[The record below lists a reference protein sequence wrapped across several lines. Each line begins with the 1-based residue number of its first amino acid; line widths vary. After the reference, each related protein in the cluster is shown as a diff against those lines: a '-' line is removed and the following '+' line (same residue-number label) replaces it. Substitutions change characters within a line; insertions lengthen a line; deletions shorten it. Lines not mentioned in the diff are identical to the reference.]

1 MKKIMTCLVVITTIF
16 ILVGCSKNGGY
27 DVNFKPSSNPS
38 QGETS
43 IPTGE
48 SYNEIVENPFI
59 NTTYENNSYF
69 SMDSFTAAYSNLRR
83 YINSGMSLP
92 TDIIK
97 TDELINYFRYDL
109 AEPADGETF
118 SISAEMGKTS
128 WNEKTSLI
136 TIGVKTKTQKLAT
149 SKGNNIVFL
158 IDTSGSMSM
167 GNKLP
172 LVKEAMCMLVDT
184 LSENDC
190 ISIVTYASGVRTVL
204 DGGYSD
210 NKTGIKNQINSL
222 ESGGSTNGASGIE
235 LAYAVCEKHF
245 IPGGNNRVIIA
256 SDGDFNVGKSSQT
269 ELEDLIKEKLNTG
282 IYLTALGFG
291 MGNYK
296 DTTMETLA
304 KNGNGGYAYIDSI
317 QEAKK
322 VLVDEI
328 DKTLVTVAK
337 DVKNMVSFNSEYVA
351 SYRLIGYENKLLTED
366 DFNDEKKDAGE
377 IGSGH
382 TTIVCYE
389 VVLKEN
395 VDESNASLFDVK
407 INYKDP
413 ITNESKTTEKSFN
426 TVDVNHPSEN
436 FYFVSALV
444 EFSLSL
450 RNSPYKEN
458 ATYRHALE
466 TLDAYCS
473 NSLKNDEYK
482 LEFYHLVTTALERG
496 LIAEETNQV
505 KIEIYT
511 AFGKKIMFVPKN
523 SMIDEKTIIKE
534 VYGNDESNAVGNI
547 EVYYDADFTIRFEP
561 MYAYEDIV
569 VFIKK

>member
-1 MKKIMTCLVVITTIF
+1 MTCLVVIMTIF
-16 ILVGCSKNGGY
+16 ILVGCSKSGGY
-27 DVNFKPSSNPS
+27 DVNIKPSYGPS
-38 QGETS
+38 QSDAS

-48 SYNEIVENPFI
+48 SYNSIVENPFV
-59 NTTYENNSYF
+59 NTTHEKNSYF

-83 YINSGMSLP
+83 YIQSGMSLP
-92 TDIIK
+92 ADIIK
-97 TDELINYFRYDL
+97 TDELINYFHYDL

-118 SISAEMGKTS
+118 HISAEMGKTP

-136 TIGVKTKTQKLAT
+136 TIGVKTKTEKPDA

-158 IDTSGSMSM
+158 LDVSGSMSTD
-167 GNKLP
+167 NKLP

-190 ISIVTYASGVRTVL
+190 ISIVTYASGVKTIL
-204 DGGYSD
+204 DGGYAD
-210 NKTGIKNQINSL
+210 NKTVIKNQINSL
-222 ESGGSTNGASGIE
+222 EARGSTNGEGGIE

-269 ELEDLIKEKLNTG
+269 DVQGLIKEKLNTG

-337 DVKNMVSFNSEYVA
+337 DVKNMVSFNSDYVT

-366 DFNDEKKDAGE
+366 DFNDDKKDAGE
-377 IGSGH
+377 VGSGH

-389 VVLKEN
+389 VVLNGKEN
-395 VDESNASLFDVK
+395 ESSNALFDVK

-413 ITNESKTTEKSFN
+413 ITNESKTTEKSFSGA
-426 TVDVNHPSEN
+426 DVNHQSEN

-458 ATYRHALE
+458 ATYQHALE
-466 TLDAYCS
+466 MLDANCS
-473 NSLKNDEYK
+473 NFLKNDEYK
-482 LEFYHLVTTALERG
+482 LEFYNLVTTALKRG
-496 LIAEETNQV
+496 LVAEETNQV
-505 KIEIYT
+505 KIEIY
-511 AFGKKIMFVPKN
+511 AYFGKKIMFVPKN
-523 SMIDEKTIIKE
+523 TLIDEKMIIRE
-534 VYGNDESNAVGNI
+534 VYGNNANAK
-547 EVYYDADFTIRFEP
+547 VYCDADFSIRFDTT
-561 MYAYEDIV
+561 YAYENMV
-569 VFIKK
+569 VFIEKISEKI

>member
-1 MKKIMTCLVVITTIF
+1 MKKIMTCLVVIMTIF
-16 ILVGCSKNGGY
+16 ILVGCSKSGGY

-48 SYNEIVENPFI
+48 SYNAIVENPFV
-59 NTTYENNSYF
+59 NTTHEKNSYF

-83 YINSGMSLP
+83 YIQSGMSLP
-92 TDIIK
+92 ADIIK
-97 TDELINYFRYDL
+97 TDELINYFHYDL
-109 AEPADGETF
+109 AEPTEDETF
-118 SISAEMGKTS
+118 SISAEMGQTP
-128 WNEKTSLI
+128 WNENTSLI
-136 TIGVKTKTQKLAT
+136 TIGVKTKTEKPDV

-158 IDTSGSMSM
+158 LDVSGSMWAD
-167 GNKLP
+167 NKLP

-184 LSENDC
+184 LSEKDC
-190 ISIVTYASGVRTVL
+190 ISIVTYASGVKTIL
-204 DGGYSD
+204 DGGYAD
-210 NKTGIKNQINSL
+210 NKTVIKNQINSL
-222 ESGGSTNGASGIE
+222 EASGSTNGEGGIE

-269 ELEDLIKEKLNTG
+269 DLQGLIKEKLNTG

-337 DVKNMVSFNSEYVA
+337 DVKNMVSFNSDYVA

-366 DFNDEKKDAGE
+366 DFNDDEKDAGE
-377 IGSGH
+377 VGSGH

-426 TVDVNHPSEN
+426 TVDVNHQSEN

-458 ATYRHALE
+458 ATYQHALE
-466 TLDAYCS
+466 MLDTNCS
-473 NSLKNDEYK
+473 NFLKNDEYK
-482 LEFYHLVTTALERG
+482 LEFYNLVTTALERG
-496 LIAEETNQV
+496 LVAEKIEQV

-511 AFGKKIMFVPKN
+511 DFGKKIMFVPKN

-534 VYGNDESNAVGNI
+534 VYGNNANAK
-547 EVYYDADFTIRFEP
+547 VYCDADFTIRFEP
-561 MYAYEDIV
+561 MYAYEDRV

>member
-1 MKKIMTCLVVITTIF
+1 MKKIMTCLVMIMTIF
-16 ILVGCSKNGGY
+16 VLVGCSSGKDGY
-27 DVNFKPSSNPS
+27 YYDSTLSYGPNLSD
-38 QGETS
+38 TS
-43 IPTGE
+43 IPMGE
-48 SYNEIVENPFI
+48 SYNSIVENPFV

-69 SMDSFTAAYSNLRR
+69 SMDSFTASYSNLRR
-83 YINSGMSLP
+83 YINGGMNLP
-92 TDIIK
+92 ADIIK
-97 TDELINYFRYDL
+97 TDELINYFNHNL
-109 AEPADGETF
+109 IEPADGETF
-118 SISAEMGKTS
+118 SISAEMGKTP
-128 WNEKTSLI
+128 WNENTSLV
-136 TIGVKTKTQKLAT
+136 TIGVKTKTEELDKT
-149 SKGNNIVFL
+149 KGNNIVFL
-158 IDTSGSMSM
+158 IDVSGSMSTY
-167 GNKLP
+167 NKLP

-190 ISIVTYASGVRTVL
+190 ISIVTYASGVKTVL

-210 NKTGIKNQINSL
+210 NKESIKNKINSL
-222 ESGGSTNGASGIE
+222 EAKGATNGEGGIE
-235 LAYAVCEKHF
+235 LAYEVCEKHF
-245 IPGGNNRVIIA
+245 IPGGNNRIIIA
-256 SDGDFNVGKSSQT
+256 SDGDFNVGKASQT
-269 ELEDLIKEKLNTG
+269 DVEGLIKEKLNTG

-291 MGNYK
+291 MGNFK

-317 QEAKK
+317 KEAKK

-337 DVKNMVSFNSEYVA
+337 DVKNMVNFNPDYVS

-377 IGSGH
+377 VGSGH

-395 VDESNASLFDVK
+395 VYESTNGLFDVT

-413 ITNESKTTEKSFN
+413 TTNASKTTQKSFN
-426 TVDVNHPSEN
+426 AADINHQSEN

-444 EFSLSL
+444 EFSLAL

-458 ATYRHALE
+458 STYQHALE

-473 NSLKNDEYK
+473 NLLKNDEYK
-482 LEFYHLVTTALERG
+482 QEFYNLVIIALEKG
-496 LIAEETNQV
+496 LVAEKTDQV

-511 AFGKKIMFVPKN
+511 DFGKKIMFAKKN
-523 SMIDEKTIIKE
+523 ALIDEETIIKE
-534 VYGNDESNAVGNI
+534 VYGNDNGYAK
-547 EVYYDADFTIRFEP
+547 VYCDSDFTIRFNTG
-561 MYAYEDIV
+561 YAYKDMV
-569 VFIKK
+569 VFIQK

>member
-1 MKKIMTCLVVITTIF
+1 MKKIMTCLVVIMTIF
-16 ILVGCSKNGGY
+16 VLVGCSKNDGY
-27 DVNFKPSSNPS
+27 DVNFKPSYSPNPS
-38 QGETS
+38 DAF

-48 SYNEIVENPFI
+48 SYNEIVENPFV
-59 NTTYENNSYF
+59 NTTYEKNSYF

-83 YINSGMSLP
+83 YIKNGMSLP
-92 TDIIK
+92 ADIIK
-97 TDELINYFRYDL
+97 TDELINYFSYDL
-109 AEPADGETF
+109 EEPVDGETF
-118 SISAEMGKTS
+118 SISAEMGKTP
-128 WNEKTSLI
+128 WNENTSLI
-136 TIGVKTKTQKLAT
+136 TIGVKTKTEKLAT

-158 IDTSGSMSM
+158 IDTSGSMSAD
-167 GNKLP
+167 NKLP

-184 LSENDC
+184 LSETDC
-190 ISIVTYASGVRTVL
+190 ISIVTYASGVKTVL
-204 DGGYSD
+204 DGGYID
-210 NKTGIKNQINSL
+210 NKTAIKNQINSL
-222 ESGGSTNGASGIE
+222 ESRGSTNGEGGIE
-235 LAYAVCEKHF
+235 LAYQICQKHF

-269 ELEDLIKEKLNTG
+269 DVEGLIKEKLNTG

-377 IGSGH
+377 VGSGH

-389 VVLKEN
+389 VVLKEKEY
-395 VDESNASLFDVK
+395 ESNALFDVK

-413 ITNESKTTEKSFN
+413 ITNESKTTEKSFSGMN
-426 TVDVNHPSEN
+426 VNHQSEN

-458 ATYRHALE
+458 ATYQHTLE
-466 TLDAYCS
+466 TLDAYCG
-473 NSLKNDEYK
+473 NFLKNDEYK
-482 LEFYHLVTTALERG
+482 QEFYNLVTTALEKG
-496 LIAEETNQV
+496 LVAEKTEQV

-511 AFGKKIMFVPKN
+511 DFGKKIMFVPKN
-523 SMIDEKTIIKE
+523 TLIDEKTIIKE
-534 VYGNDESNAVGNI
+534 VYGNDEGSAK
-547 EVYYDADFTIRFEP
+547 VYYDADFTIGFDTT
-561 MYAYEDIV
+561 YAYEDMV